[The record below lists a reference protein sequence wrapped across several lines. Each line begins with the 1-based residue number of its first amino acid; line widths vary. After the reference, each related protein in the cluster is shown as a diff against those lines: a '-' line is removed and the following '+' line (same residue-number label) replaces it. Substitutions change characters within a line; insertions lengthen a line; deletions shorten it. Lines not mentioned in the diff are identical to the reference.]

1 MKTLLSCVMFVAYVI
16 AAVELFES
24 LTATVFLVTEM
35 HWIACGVFAGWG
47 TASLAAV
54 YALDVLRPEPKKDD
68 AKG

>member
-1 MKTLLSCVMFVAYVI
+1 MKTLLTCVMFVAYVI

-24 LTATVFLVTEM
+24 LTATVGIVSEVR
-35 HWIACGVFAGWG
+35 WIGFGVFAAWG

-54 YALDVLRPEPKKDD
+54 YVLDVLRPEPKKDD